1 MGGAAAQSRRFP
13 AEGQQQLRGAAG
25 EGGTQPSP
33 PSRPQLRPSPP
44 PRSRPPRSAAVA
56 ENRERTYRGGQP
68 QPPSREMPQ
77 PRLLAC
83 RPGPAAPAAGAHLRL
98 RRPGGPGR
106 APGRCVRLRP
116 PGKVP
121 TAPGASG
128 RGPEQRPE
136 RRRQREQPTSGA
148 AHPEL
153 LPDPLSLL
161 SPPPP
166 PPPATSLRH
175 RHGVGCVTA
184 PPR

>member
-33 PSRPQLRPSPP
+33 PSRPQLRPWPP

-128 RGPEQRPE
+128 RGPSSAESGGGSGSSQHPGPRTRNYFPTRSPSCLRRHPRLP
-136 RRRQREQPTSGA
+136 RRRCATGTASA
-148 AHPEL
+148 A
-153 LPDPLSLL
+153 
-161 SPPPP
+161 
-166 PPPATSLRH
+166 
-175 RHGVGCVTA
+175 
-184 PPR
+184 